1 MDFPVFVD
9 TSLGTHLALV
19 ASGSDTVGDFK
30 RKIMTEHALCFLD
43 MGEINVRTMKVRRK
57 GSHYHLS
64 DSMLVRSAFGGI
76 KGTWFLYV
84 DADSKCLTNNQARI
98 SQNVCQIEVGNH
110 GLPKPALLHVEAEDA
125 SGDKD
130 KMDCHRRSIIS
141 NISDKPI
148 SSNSLL
154 EKISAP
160 DDAPTAQVGDN
171 LKAQIC
177 PSKKTGQGD
186 MGIELS
192 NTTGPAAKDV
202 MIPSA
207 MPEKETLSDTLFQT
221 SPPPSDPASAQVG
234 DVLKAQILSD
244 EKTGQ
249 EGMETEPFKCIDT
262 AEKDECNEFGVS
274 LDKRIKDTTM
284 LENNEPVAESEKNS
298 KENLI
303 NLEKLSSERPSA
315 STAALE
321 TLKVGSQGDLTA
333 ADSTVLSSTS
343 DKTSRRGK
351 KKSSKLHS
359 SESGSY
365 TTSRDRRTVFPMG
378 DQVTHETFEDL
389 LVSSQKNTIT
399 NAAVPS
405 KEVSPASQCGADI
418 HVESNRDGGKVIC
431 PELHEFHENHHES
444 VPPANEA
451 KKDACIGESRKHKTE
466 RKKKRKTRVVSEII
480 SPGGGTLS
488 DFHADQGQGTHLQDI
503 NSGAPFVSLTAVQE
517 VDHHSEC
524 NNNDNVNFPNLHVPS
539 TGKHGSIDATG
550 ELAKDVHTGESL
562 KEQSKRKK
570 TKRSKVRSENVNA
583 EEIEQQKDVNFGTHG
598 LPVTETIGDDNQ
610 RECGKSNNDEVN
622 DSHLLEFNSSQHESV
637 DLAEEIPKKDLHSG
651 GENKEKSE
659 RKKNRKS
666 KMRSEDISTVR
677 ETLSNS
683 NVAMGHAEQ
692 HQDIKSGGPEFSQ
705 NAAPRVDNGAIKFPS
720 TTVPSAGQHALVDP
734 AEDVNA
740 GNSRKEKRERK
751 KARTSK
757 GLTEDFSTELK
768 AISGSH
774 ADQGHHIPPS
784 EQVTEENC
792 EKPVADDHM
801 DLGRKSSADP
811 SENVSSILVHGA
823 DDIAGLPGLQNE
835 ATLSETT
842 APRSVPHEPVDS
854 ANVIKDVH
862 ISYEQKSGKKKA
874 KKSKV
879 NPGDISV
886 GLEMMPGLHE
896 NEGYNKQSQESS
908 SKALKFVT
916 SVEEPAAQ
924 EVRFEKLQKEKTSK
938 RKQKLNADS
947 GSIPVS
953 SSSKDHVGQ
962 KNKFRDF
969 NPEGK
974 LQVQPSV
981 EKRTK
986 ISHDSHENFAM
997 QAVDK
1002 QETKS
1007 HQNCN
1012 ISMGSPVE
1020 DKMVMEIDVSGTTGC
1035 GGSKAAIVGHVAS
1048 PKSSKCASTEYGTV
1062 QSSGDQIIRN
1072 KAKEAV
1078 GNISKDLKISE
1089 LQISSE
1095 NPSLIS
1101 APENLSEAVASDLI
1115 KHPESNADNVNF
1127 HEVFLNKGG
1136 QEKLVASV
1144 DVTSVKNIPT
1154 RKNHKEKTAIK
1165 KSTVQVGVASPNLGS
1180 STGPNDDIRPKS
1192 KPEESKSGVPE
1203 SVGPVKVFAAEE
1215 DQNATTGKMKIS
1227 KRSNKSGGLVGET
1240 SDLQVS
1246 TSTDHGQRKG
1256 KPQVMITPNE
1266 ASAANGGG
1274 VAQVTSQ
1281 NSRVNAAAAVLKE
1294 PNAALVASSD
1304 STECS
1309 DDTVN
1314 GNQIG
1319 KKRSSKMTKF
1329 RVAVRKVPDKEFK
1342 KKYGTDQLKGPV
1354 ATPGM
1359 IFYGL
1364 TSSSSEDEHT
1374 INKGKHVS
1382 KSMSDNSSSSASLEN
1397 HGEFHTKHR
1406 VQSSQSDID
1415 PSRNAAAPSIISGTK
1430 DNANDGRNNI
1440 QSQTPNTGKKLMP
1453 LGMILRNSSS
1463 YRKAKLASSQSQSK
1477 DSESQPIEIVP
1488 DSQTDHSPL

>member
-1 MDFPVFVD
+1 MAGKRSSPSPSTALAVDTSQSTMEFPVFVG

-30 RKIMTEHALCFLD
+30 RKIRTEHALCFLD

-76 KGTWFLYV
+76 KGTWFMYV
-84 DADSKCLTNNQARI
+84 DADSKCLKNNQARI
-98 SQNVCQIEVGNH
+98 LQNVCQIEVVH
-110 GLPKPALLHVEAEDA
+110 RVQLPKPALLHVEAEDA

-148 SSNSLL
+148 SSNNLL

-177 PSKKTGQGD
+177 PSKQTCQGD
-186 MGIELS
+186 MGIELL

-202 MIPSA
+202 MIPYA
-207 MPEKETLSDTLFQT
+207 MPEKETLLNTLFQT

-234 DVLKAQILSD
+234 NALKAQI
-244 EKTGQ
+244 EKT
-249 EGMETEPFKCIDT
+249 
-262 AEKDECNEFGVS
+262 V
-274 LDKRIKDTTM
+274 

-303 NLEKLSSERPSA
+303 NLEKVSSERPSA

-321 TLKVGSQGDLTA
+321 TLKVGSRGDLTA

-365 TTSRDRRTVFPMG
+365 TTSRDHRTVFLMG

-418 HVESNRDGGKVIC
+418 HVESDRDGGKVIC

-444 VPPANEA
+444 VPPANEP
-451 KKDACIGESRKHKTE
+451 KKDACIGESCKDKTE

-480 SPGGGTLS
+480 STGEVTLS
-488 DFHADQGQGTHLQDI
+488 DFHADQGQETHRQDI

-539 TGKHGSIDATG
+539 TGKHGSIDAAG

-562 KEQSKRKK
+562 KAQSKRKK
-570 TKRSKVRSENVNA
+570 TKKSKVCPENVNA
-583 EEIEQQKDVNFGTHG
+583 EDIEQQKDVSFGTHG
-598 LPVTETIGDDNQ
+598 LPVTETIGDEYQ
-610 RECGKSNNDEVN
+610 RECGKSNNDEVS

-637 DLAEEIPKKDLHSG
+637 DLAEEIPKKDLHTG

-659 RKKNRKS
+659 RKKKRKS
-666 KMRSEDISTVR
+666 KIRSEDISTEP

-757 GLTEDFSTELK
+757 ARSEDLSTELK

-784 EQVTEENC
+784 EQVTEENS

-835 ATLSETT
+835 KATFSETT

-854 ANVIKDVH
+854 ADGIKDVH
-862 ISYEQKSGKKKA
+862 ISYEQKSRRKKA

-916 SVEEPAAQ
+916 SVEEPTAL

-947 GSIPVS
+947 GSSIPVL

-962 KNKFRDF
+962 KKKLLDF

-986 ISHDSHENFAM
+986 ISHDSHENFAL

-1012 ISMGSPVE
+1012 ISKGSPVE

-1048 PKSSKCASTEYGTV
+1048 TKSSKCPSTEYGTV
-1062 QSSGDQIIRN
+1062 QSSGDQIIQN
-1072 KAKEAV
+1072 KAEEAA
-1078 GNISKDLKISE
+1078 GKISEDLKISE

-1101 APENLSEAVASDLI
+1101 APENLSEAVTSDLI

-1180 STGPNDDIRPKS
+1180 GTGPNDDIRPKR

-1227 KRSNKSGGLVGET
+1227 KRFSKSGGLVGET

-1246 TSTDHGQRKG
+1246 TSTDHGQHKG

-1266 ASAANGGG
+1266 ASTANGGG
-1274 VAQVTSQ
+1274 VVGQVTSQ
-1281 NSRVNAAAAVLKE
+1281 ISRVNAAAAVLKE
-1294 PNAALVASSD
+1294 PNAALATSSD

-1359 IFYGL
+1359 IFHGL

-1374 INKGKHVS
+1374 VNK
-1382 KSMSDNSSSSASLEN
+1382 
-1397 HGEFHTKHR
+1397 
-1406 VQSSQSDID
+1406 
-1415 PSRNAAAPSIISGTK
+1415 AAAPSIISGAK

-1453 LGMILRNSSS
+1453 LGMILRSSSS

-1477 DSESQPIEIVP
+1477 DSESLPIEIVP

>member
-1 MDFPVFVD
+1 MAGKRNSPSPSTALAVDASQSTMEFPVFVC

-30 RKIMTEHALCFLD
+30 RKIRTEHALCFLN

-98 SQNVCQIEVGNH
+98 SQNVCQIEVGNR
-110 GLPKPALLHVEAEDA
+110 GQLPKPALLHVEAEDA
-125 SGDKD
+125 SSDKD

-148 SSNSLL
+148 SLNSLL

-177 PSKKTGQGD
+177 PSKQTGQGD

-192 NTTGPAAKDV
+192 KTTGPAAKDV

-207 MPEKETLSDTLFQT
+207 MPEKETLLNTLFQT

-262 AEKDECNEFGVS
+262 AEKDKCNEFGVS
-274 LDKRIKDTTM
+274 LDNRIKGTTV

-303 NLEKLSSERPSA
+303 NLEKVSSERLSA
-315 STAALE
+315 SIAALE
-321 TLKVGSQGDLTA
+321 TLKVGSRGDLTA

-365 TTSRDRRTVFPMG
+365 TTSRDHRTVFPMG
-378 DQVTHETFEDL
+378 DQVTHETHETFEDL
-389 LVSSQKNTIT
+389 LLSSQKNTIT

-418 HVESNRDGGKVIC
+418 HVESDRDGGKVIC
-431 PELHEFHENHHES
+431 PELHEFNENHHES
-444 VPPANEA
+444 VPSANEP
-451 KKDACIGESRKHKTE
+451 KKDACIGESRKDKTE

-480 SPGGGTLS
+480 STGGGTLS
-488 DFHADQGQGTHLQDI
+488 DFHADQGQETHRQDI

-517 VDHHSEC
+517 VDNHSEC

-539 TGKHGSIDATG
+539 TGKHGSIDAAG
-550 ELAKDVHTGESL
+550 ELVKDVHTGESL

-610 RECGKSNNDEVN
+610 RECGKSNNDEVS
-622 DSHLLEFNSSQHESV
+622 DSHLLEFKSSQHESV
-637 DLAEEIPKKDLHSG
+637 DLAEEVPKKDLHTG

-659 RKKNRKS
+659 RKKKRKS
-666 KMRSEDISTVR
+666 KMRSEDISTER

-683 NVAMGHAEQ
+683 NVAMGHAKQ

-757 GLTEDFSTELK
+757 ARSEDLSTELK

-784 EQVTEENC
+784 EQVTEENS

-835 ATLSETT
+835 KAAFSETT
-842 APRSVPHEPVDS
+842 APRSVPHEPFDS
-854 ANVIKDVH
+854 ADVIKDVH

-879 NPGDISV
+879 SPGDISI
-886 GLEMMPGLHE
+886 GLEMMPGLHD

-908 SKALKFVT
+908 SKAPIFVT

-962 KNKFRDF
+962 KKKLGDF

-986 ISHDSHENFAM
+986 ISHDSHENFAL

-1002 QETKS
+1002 KETKS

-1012 ISMGSPVE
+1012 ISKGSPVE
-1020 DKMVMEIDVSGTTGC
+1020 DKMVMEIDVSGATGC

-1048 PKSSKCASTEYGTV
+1048 PKSSKCHPQSTEP
-1062 QSSGDQIIRN
+1062 SN
-1072 KAKEAV
+1072 
-1078 GNISKDLKISE
+1078 
-1089 LQISSE
+1089 LQE
-1095 NPSLIS
+1095 
-1101 APENLSEAVASDLI
+1101 I
-1115 KHPESNADNVNF
+1115 K
-1127 HEVFLNKGG
+1127 LYKTRLR
-1136 QEKLVASV
+1136 KRR
-1144 DVTSVKNIPT
+1144 VK
-1154 RKNHKEKTAIK
+1154 
-1165 KSTVQVGVASPNLGS
+1165 SPR
-1180 STGPNDDIRPKS
+1180 T
-1192 KPEESKSGVPE
+1192 
-1203 SVGPVKVFAAEE
+1203 
-1215 DQNATTGKMKIS
+1215 
-1227 KRSNKSGGLVGET
+1227 
-1240 SDLQVS
+1240 
-1246 TSTDHGQRKG
+1246 
-1256 KPQVMITPNE
+1256 
-1266 ASAANGGG
+1266 
-1274 VAQVTSQ
+1274 
-1281 NSRVNAAAAVLKE
+1281 
-1294 PNAALVASSD
+1294 
-1304 STECS
+1304 
-1309 DDTVN
+1309 
-1314 GNQIG
+1314 
-1319 KKRSSKMTKF
+1319 
-1329 RVAVRKVPDKEFK
+1329 
-1342 KKYGTDQLKGPV
+1342 
-1354 ATPGM
+1354 
-1359 IFYGL
+1359 
-1364 TSSSSEDEHT
+1364 
-1374 INKGKHVS
+1374 
-1382 KSMSDNSSSSASLEN
+1382 
-1397 HGEFHTKHR
+1397 
-1406 VQSSQSDID
+1406 
-1415 PSRNAAAPSIISGTK
+1415 
-1430 DNANDGRNNI
+1430 
-1440 QSQTPNTGKKLMP
+1440 
-1453 LGMILRNSSS
+1453 
-1463 YRKAKLASSQSQSK
+1463 
-1477 DSESQPIEIVP
+1477 
-1488 DSQTDHSPL
+1488 